1 MTGGML
7 IMPPKYHKGF
17 TPAQRKTANKEA
29 VQRQRDKRT
38 REKTVIVW
46 DGEGMKLSGQDKPQ
60 HYVLFGCSARPDNP
74 LVIDKPTER
83 LTFEQIADYCI
94 SVAEEHPNAIHL
106 GYFFRYDQNMII
118 WSLPWPAKHAVY
130 DRNGCRI
137 RRNGMLYTIKC
148 VFGKTLRITRVSGAK
163 KVSILIEDI
172 AAFFGTSFVS
182 AYKSLFPKPAD
193 PENWA
198 IVEEGKKQRADM
210 MYEDMPKV
218 LRYWR
223 AEILALR
230 ELAVE
235 FRRLM
240 FEGGFLLNEWYGP
253 GALANYIRRKYGLVE
268 HEFGGKET
276 NLAPDLHEAVKGA
289 FYGGHIEQYK
299 VGVIKG
305 PIYQYDLNSAYPSAF
320 RHVPSLSQGG
330 KWRHVG
336 AISTEEYWRRKDLRL
351 TFTVFRVRWR
361 GTSNHP
367 EYQFNNVRIQP
378 LPHRSRKGQ
387 ISYPHRVEG
396 WYWAP
401 ETQTAMTYARQYA
414 GVQCEI
420 LDCWTWEPNIPVT
433 FPWEDLMKGLY
444 ETRSRLKAERN
455 PVQMGYKLSMNSL
468 YGKMA
473 QRAGGKDKAPSS
485 HTLPIAGYVTSWC
498 RAQVMNLMLSCPPGT
513 VITVETDGVF
523 TTTPPDQL
531 RRFKFSDKLGDWG
544 AKQYDEMISVQNGVY
559 MLRSGGK
566 WEPPKS
572 RGIPASAMDID
583 AILAHF
589 DRCTGD
595 RWPKLE
601 FQNKEAFIGL
611 GAAISRATVI
621 NVRGRRS
628 TNPIK
633 ARALHCTWKVDPRE
647 VDIEGHNSKR
657 AHWAKSCPLCAK
669 GIPITERP
677 HDMTIHSEADRWDNN
692 PDDWVSSSYVL
703 PWEKNKEVEKWR
715 LEAEKD
721 GMYVTDGEIR

>member
-1 MTGGML
+1 MRY
-7 IMPPKYHKGF
+7 PNRYRKGY
-17 TPAQRKTANKEA
+17 TIAERKEA
-29 VQRQRDKRT
+29 ARKAHRKDRENKT
-38 REKTVIVW
+38 RAKTVIVW
-46 DGEGMKLSGQDKPQ
+46 DGEGMKLSGQEKPQ
-60 HYVLFGCSARPDNP
+60 HYVLFGCSVRPDNP

-94 SVAEEHPNAIHL
+94 EVAEAYPNAIHL

-118 WSLPWPAKHAVY
+118 WSLPWPAKHAIY
-130 DRNGCRI
+130 DRNGCRV
-137 RRNGMLYTIKC
+137 RRNGKLYTVKC
-148 VFGKTLRITRVSGAK
+148 IFGKTLRITRVANDK

-172 AAFFGTSFVS
+172 AAFFGTSFVK
-182 AYKSLFPKPAD
+182 AYESLFPTPAD
-193 PENWA
+193 PDNWA
-198 IVEEGKKQRADM
+198 VVVEGKKLRADTM
-210 MYEDMPKV
+210 FEDMPDV

-230 ELAVE
+230 ELAEE

-240 FEGGFLLNEWYGP
+240 FDGGFMLTEWYGP
-253 GALANYIRRKYGLVE
+253 GALANYIRRRHGLVE
-268 HEFGGKET
+268 HEWGGKEG
-276 NLAPDLHEAVKGA
+276 NMPPELHEAVKGA

-305 PIYQYDLNSAYPSAF
+305 PIFQYDINSAYPSAF
-320 RHVPSLSQGG
+320 RHIPSLSEGG
-330 KWRHVG
+330 QWRHVG
-336 AISTEEYWRRKDLRL
+336 ALNTREWWERKDLRL
-351 TFTVFRVRWR
+351 GFTVLRVRWK
-361 GTSNHP
+361 GKSSNP
-367 EYQFNNVRIQP
+367 VFQFMNTKIQP
-378 LPHRSRKGQ
+378 LPHRSQKGM

-401 ETQTAMTYARQYA
+401 EVGTAMGYARHNKD
-414 GVQCEI
+414 VECEI
-420 LDCWTWEPNIPVT
+420 LDCWHWEPKEPVT
-433 FPWEDLMKGLY
+433 FPWEELMEGLY
-444 ETRSRLKAERN
+444 AARCKLKAEGN

-498 RAQVMNLMLSCPPGT
+498 RSQVMKLMLACPSGT
-513 VITVETDGVF
+513 IISVETDGVF
-523 TTTPPDQL
+523 TTESPEQL
-531 RRFKFSDKLGDWG
+531 GRHFRFSDKLGEWG
-544 AKQYDEMISVQNGVY
+544 VKEYDDMVSVQNGVY
-559 MLRSGGK
+559 LLRKGGE

-589 DRCTGD
+589 DQCTGD

-611 GAAISRATVI
+611 GAAISRATRI

-628 TNPIK
+628 TNPFK

-647 VDIEGHNSKR
+647 VDLEGHSSKR
-657 AHWAKSCPLCAK
+657 AHYAATCRQCVK
-669 GIPITERP
+669 GIPLTEQP
-677 HDMTIHSEADRWDNN
+677 HDMVIHSEADRKDSG
-692 PDDWVSSSYVL
+692 PEDWASSSYTL
-703 PWEKNKEVEKWR
+703 PWEKNEEEEKWR

-721 GMYVTDGEIR
+721 GMFNVDGEIR